1 MTSDDPEI
9 SCEELSARL
18 ASGEHIRLVD
28 CREPFEHQL
37 VRLADCELVPMN
49 QTPEHLD
56 DYRAC
61 ERPQVVYCHHGMRSL
76 QVVRWL
82 REQGIENVR
91 SLAGGIDYWSV
102 VIDTSVGRY

>member
-1 MTSDDPEI
+1 MTTNDLEI
-9 SCEELSARL
+9 SCEDLSTGL
-18 ASGEHIRLVD
+18 ASGEKIRLVD
-28 CREPFEHQL
+28 CRKPFEYEL
-37 VRLADCELVPMN
+37 VRLSDSELVPMN

-61 ERPQVVYCHHGMRSL
+61 EVPQVVYCHHGMRSL

-82 REQGIENVR
+82 REQGVENVK

-102 VIDTSVGRY
+102 AIDRSIGRY